1 MDRRGQDRSW
11 ALDRRGFLRTAG
23 ALCLSALFDVGA
35 AGDSPAAEAQGIQR
49 WTGDVRINGRPATV
63 GMPVGRGDFVFT
75 GPGST
80 VVIVMAQDAL
90 MVRENSLLDLA
101 HSGDT
106 ITSVVSDLL
115 RLVRGGLL
123 AVFGK
128 GRRTV
133 ATPTAVAGVR
143 GTGLYIEVE
152 PDRSYVCTCYGRVD
166 LAAATAPGVRET
178 VETTHHEAPRYI
190 LAHGGGQLIQPAPM
204 KHHSDEELIM
214 LEALVGRRPPFMGR
228 GKTGYNYG
236 SDSIR

>member
-1 MDRRGQDRSW
+1 MDRRGRNRSW
-11 ALDRRGFLRTAG
+11 TLDRRGFLQTAG
-23 ALCLSALFDVGA
+23 ALCLSALVDFAA
-35 AGDSPAAEAQGIQR
+35 AGGSLAAEGQGIVR
-49 WTGDVRINGRPATV
+49 WAGDVRVNGRPAAV
-63 GMPVGRGDFVFT
+63 GMPVRRGDFVFT
-75 GPGST
+75 GPGGT
-80 VVIVMAQDAL
+80 AVIVMAQDAL

-101 HSGDT
+101 HSGDA
-106 ITSVVSDLL
+106 ISSAVSDLL

-143 GTGLYIEVE
+143 GTGLYVEVE

-166 LAAATAPGVRET
+166 LVAASAPGVRET
-178 VETTHHEAPRYI
+178 VETTHHEAPRYV
-190 LAHGGGQLIQPAPM
+190 LARGGGQLIRPAPM

-214 LEALVGRRPPFMGR
+214 LEALVGRRPPFMDRGR
-228 GKTGYNYG
+228 AGYNYG